1 MRLTN
6 DILEK
11 IDTRSEKNIK
21 ILFTFIILFI
31 SITFLAGCSD
41 LSSSS
46 SDFYETAKV
55 TKVVDGDTINVQ
67 INGKDY
73 KVRMIGVDTPETV
86 HPSKPVQFY
95 GREASD
101 YTKKNLTDKTVY
113 LQKDVSD
120 TDKYGRLLR
129 YVWTAAPSSDNPS
142 EEEIIESMYNA
153 NLVKNGYA
161 HAYTY
166 QPNSRY
172 SDLFSKL
179 QSSARE
185 KNIGLWNPD
194 LEKKFNNGNSG
205 EKNIS
210 TNSKKSSD
218 ATSNKIKGNKK
229 SKIYHLP
236 GSKTY
241 SQVSEKNA
249 VYFETEQDAIDAG
262 YKKSGN

>member
-1 MRLTN
+1 MRLIN
-6 DILEK
+6 NKLEE
-11 IDTRSEKNIK
+11 IRITRKKNIK
-21 ILFTFIILFI
+21 ILCTLIFLFFNILFL
-31 SITFLAGCSD
+31 TGCSN
-41 LSSSS
+41 LSSNNSN
-46 SDFYETAKV
+46 FYETAKV
-55 TKVVDGDTINVQ
+55 TKVVDGDTINIQV
-67 INGKDY
+67 NEKNY

-86 HPSKPVQFY
+86 HPSKPIQFY

-129 YVWTAAPSSDNPS
+129 YVWTTPPSSDNPS
-142 EEEIIESMYNA
+142 EEEIIEYMYNA

-185 KNIGLWNPD
+185 KNIGLWNTD
-194 LEKKFNNGNSG
+194 LEKKFNNSNSG

-210 TNSKKSSD
+210 INSKKSSD

-241 SQVSEKNA
+241 SQVSEKNT
-249 VYFETEQDAIDAG
+249 VYFNTEQDAIDAG